1 MVATHRHVRME
12 TVGNDIDLDQL
23 EQGLAIGAVGF
34 GVVAALAPRVF
45 TAVYG
50 IGNDPKL
57 LTMTRV
63 WGGSTATLG
72 GLALTGATHAA
83 KSAPPPAGLTGVNT
97 VLIARASSIPVRS
110 KVLGALTSA
119 VFAAGFG
126 YLVAQR
132 R

>member
-34 GVVAALAPRVF
+34 GVVAALTPRVF

-50 IGNDPKL
+50 IGGDPTL
-57 LTMTRV
+57 LTMNRL
-63 WGGSTATLG
+63 WGSSTATLG
-72 GLALTGATHAA
+72 ALSLAGATDPA
-83 KSAPPPAGLTGVNT
+83 KSAPLLAGLNGLNT
-97 VLIARASSIPVRS
+97 LLIARASSIPARS
-110 KVLGALTSA
+110 KLLGALTSA
-119 VFAAGFG
+119 GFAAGFG

>member
-1 MVATHRHVRME
+1 VD
-12 TVGNDIDLDQL
+12 NDLDLDQL
-23 EQGLAIGAVGF
+23 EQGLAIGAIGF
-34 GVVAALAPRVF
+34 GVVAALTPRVF

-50 IGNDPKL
+50 IGNDPRL
-57 LTMTRV
+57 LTMTRL
-63 WGGSTATLG
+63 WGSSTATLG
-72 GLALTGATHAA
+72 ALALTGATDAA
-83 KSAPPPAGLTGVNT
+83 KSAPILAGLNGLNT

-119 VFAAGFG
+119 AFAAGFG